1 MCVHTFESYSC
12 HALAGHC
19 LSAVIKCVD
28 SLVMH
33 SVHAASPLRHPMFA
47 VLQATGGM
55 ADYIMNN
62 PQYSVVFSC
71 NL

>member
-1 MCVHTFESYSC
+1 MCNC

-28 SLVMH
+28 RLVMH
-33 SVHAASPLRHPMFA
+33 SVQAASPLRHPMID

-55 ADYIMNN
+55 AD
-62 PQYSVVFSC
+62 
-71 NL
+71 